1 MVETTL
7 KEADEDV
14 RNVIPS
20 HQLDFFVENATDK
33 ILDKDGS
40 VLYSVYTVKELKKLR
55 KKLEG
60 GSFTGDIV
68 ETIDRLIAICE
79 EDDSDGLYIPARY
92 YRRQFIFYIR
102 FR

>member
-14 RNVIPS
+14 RSVIPR

-55 KKLEG
+55 KVAG
-60 GSFTGDIV
+60 DMFAGDIV
-68 ETIDRLIAICE
+68 ETIDRLIEICE

-92 YRRQFIFYIR
+92 YRRRFIF
-102 FR
+102 